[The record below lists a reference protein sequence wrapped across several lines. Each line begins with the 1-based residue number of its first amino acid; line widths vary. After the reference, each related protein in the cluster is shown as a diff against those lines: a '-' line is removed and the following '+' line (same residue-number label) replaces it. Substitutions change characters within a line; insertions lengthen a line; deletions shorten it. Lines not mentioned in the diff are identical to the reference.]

1 VSAFW
6 STAVTAAAG
15 VAAGLGL
22 AALPLWRQ
30 RRATTVA
37 RWHADHDPVTGLA
50 NRRVVTR
57 RLEQAAHLGRPHGL
71 VLLDLDKFKTIND
84 TFGHPAGDELLAQVG
99 QRLAALLAD
108 RPGALAAR
116 LSGDEF
122 VLVVEGSACDV
133 AALATAAGQAISGT
147 PAIVAD
153 QPVPVRASVGYA
165 FAVPGAGPDILLRDA
180 DLAMYRAKISRTGQ
194 ANPAGPAGQIDGRP
208 AQPWPGWTGR
218 CRDWPR

>member
-1 VSAFW
+1 MHKERRQLSAFW

-22 AALPLWRQ
+22 AAIPLWRQ
-30 RRATTVA
+30 RRAALTA

-50 NRRVVTR
+50 NRRAVTR
-57 RLEQAAHLGRPHGL
+57 LLEQAAHQRRPHGL

-108 RPGALAAR
+108 RPRALAAR

-122 VLVVEGSACDV
+122 VLVVEGSASDV
-133 AALATAAGQAISGT
+133 AAVATAAGRAISGT
-147 PAIVAD
+147 PGIVAG

-165 FAVPGAGPDILLRDA
+165 IAVPGANPDTLLYAA
-180 DLAMYRAKISRTGQ
+180 DVAMYRAKTGTS
-194 ANPAGPAGQIDGRP
+194 GPTGRIDGRP
-208 AQPWPGWTGR
+208 HQPPGRAGR

>member
-1 VSAFW
+1 MSAFW
-6 STAVTAAAG
+6 RTAVTATVG

-30 RRATTVA
+30 HRAA
-37 RWHADHDPVTGLA
+37 RTAGWFADHDAVTGLA

-57 RLEQAAHLGRPHGL
+57 LLERAAHLGRPHGL

-99 QRLAALLAD
+99 QRLTALLAD

-122 VLVVEGSACDV
+122 VLVVAGSASEV

-153 QPVPVRASVGYA
+153 QQVPVRASVGYA
-165 FAVPGAGPDILLRDA
+165 IAVPGAGPDTLLRDA
-180 DLAMYRAKISRTGQ
+180 DMAMYRAKTGRT
-194 ANPAGPAGQIDGRP
+194 GPAGQTDARP
-208 AQPWPGWTGR
+208 HEPPPGQAGR

>member
-1 VSAFW
+1 LSAFW

-22 AALPLWRQ
+22 AALPLWHQ
-30 RRATTVA
+30 RRAALTA

-50 NRRVVTR
+50 NRRVVTH
-57 RLEQAAHLGRPHGL
+57 RLEQAARQARPHGL
-71 VLLDLDKFKTIND
+71 VLLDLDNFKTIND

-122 VLVVEGSACDV
+122 VLVVEGSASDV
-133 AALATAAGQAISGT
+133 AAVATAAGQAISGK
-147 PAIVAD
+147 PAVVAD
-153 QPVPVRASVGYA
+153 QPIRVRASVGYA
-165 FAVPGAGPDILLRDA
+165 IAVPGAAPEALLRDA
-180 DLAMYRAKISRTGQ
+180 DMAMYRAKTGRTGP
-194 ANPAGPAGQIDGRP
+194 ATPAGPVGQVDGQP
-208 AQPWPGWTGR
+208 AHPPPGWTGR